1 MSRLEEHD
9 WVAAFVD
16 EELDLVERLDM
27 ERRSAADAAL
37 RRQVD
42 ELRDLRGAIRGQASR
57 HAAPP
62 ALRRR
67 LAAAHGMP
75 PAPAGPVAA
84 RPSRARGAGVAGV
97 LERWLAWRPLMAS
110 FTLAGVAMVAGH
122 LAFLQRLDERR
133 LADDVVA
140 SHVRSTLG
148 EHLVDVASSDHHQVK
163 PFLSAR
169 VGFSPPVGELSI
181 PGSSFVG
188 GRVDVLEGRPVAAL
202 VYRQGAHVVNAFVW
216 PTTEGD
222 RAPAY
227 AQDKGFRTAHW
238 NANGMTHWVVSDVEG
253 QEFRVVV
260 DAVRRA
266 GE

>member
-1 MSRLEEHD
+1 MCRLEEHEQ
-9 WVAAFVD
+9 VAAFVD
-16 EELDLVERLDM
+16 EELDLAGRLDM
-27 ERRSAADAAL
+27 ERRYAADAAL

-42 ELRDLRGAIRGQASR
+42 ELRDLRGAIRGQASV
-57 HAAPP
+57 HAAPQ
-62 ALRRR
+62 ALRQR
-67 LAAAHGMP
+67 LAAP
-75 PAPAGPVAA
+75 PLARPVAA
-84 RPSRARGAGVAGV
+84 PPPRGLGTGVAGA
-97 LERWLAWRPLMAS
+97 LERWLAWRPLLAS
-110 FTLAGVAMVAGH
+110 LTLGAAAVVAGH
-122 LAFLQRLDERR
+122 LATTQRLDERR
-133 LADDVVA
+133 LEDDVVA

-169 VGFSPPVGELSI
+169 VGFSPPVGELPI

-188 GRVDVLEGRPVAAL
+188 GRVDVLDGRPVAAL

-216 PTTEGD
+216 PTAQGD

-238 NANGMTHWVVSDVEG
+238 NADGMTHWVVSDVEG
-253 QEFRVVV
+253 GEFRVLVE
-260 DAVRRA
+260 ALRRA